1 MMKKEERKSAYRNI
15 LSLMLQLEHEK
26 AFEQLCVMCGK
37 DAGLFVFVDYKKS
50 IEELKKR
57 RGEL

>member
-1 MMKKEERKSAYRNI
+1 MKKNERKEAYRNI
-15 LSLMLQLEHEK
+15 MSLMLNLEHEK

-50 IEELKKR
+50 IEELKAR
-57 RGEL
+57 RGEA